1 MTQEMRGNGQ
11 LVVEDEW
18 ANATRFPVEPLKAFV
33 ERIFRAAGLSETRAS
48 TAAESTLIADLRGID
63 SHGLARLPYQANRLR
78 DGLVDP
84 DANLTVLRETAATLA
99 LDAHNGSG
107 LVLAP
112 EAMARCITKAEDAGF
127 CMTTVRA
134 SNHFGIAGYYALMAA
149 QQGLCGIAMTNS
161 SPLVVPTFGTKP
173 MLGSNPLAVAV
184 PTGDG
189 PPLVLDMSTSTVAW
203 GKIEI
208 YRRAGKQL
216 PAGWA
221 LDEHLLPTT
230 DPVAA
235 RWLTPLGGDRET
247 GGQKGYGL
255 SIVVDIL
262 CGPLAS
268 GVWSANISGA
278 TGGRHVAGTGHTFM
292 AWRIDAFRD
301 PADFYADVQ
310 ELLADLRA
318 CPPAAGCE
326 QTGVMVPGDP
336 EAASVATN
344 QRLGIPIKSRVLAEL
359 RDLAAQLGVPFTLDQ
374 RGEPAAV

>member
-1 MTQEMRGNGQ
+1 MTEEPGGIGQ
-11 LVVEDEW
+11 LAVADEW
-18 ANATRFPVEPLKAFV
+18 ANATRYPVERVTAFV
-33 ERIFRAAGLSETRAS
+33 ASVFRAAGLSESRAS

-112 EAMARCITKAEDAGF
+112 EAMARCIGKAEEAGF

-134 SNHFGIAGYYALMAA
+134 SNHFGIAGFYALMAA
-149 QQGLCGIAMTNS
+149 QRGLCGIAMTNS

-184 PTGDG
+184 PTGGG
-189 PPLVLDMSTSTVAW
+189 PPFVLDMSTSTVAW

-221 LDEHLLPTT
+221 LDDHLLPTT
-230 DPVAA
+230 DPAAA
-235 RWLTPLGGDRET
+235 RWLTPLGGNRET

-268 GVWSANISGA
+268 GVWSAHISGA

-292 AWRIDAFRD
+292 AWRVDAFRD

-310 ELLADLRA
+310 ELLSDLRA
-318 CPPAAGCE
+318 CPPASGCE
-326 QTGVMVPGDP
+326 ETGVMIPGDP
-336 EAASVATN
+336 ETAAEATN
-344 QRLGIPIKSRVLAEL
+344 RRLGIPVKSRVLAEL
-359 RDLAAQLGVPFTLDQ
+359 RTLADQLGVPFTLDQ
-374 RGEPAAV
+374 SADTA